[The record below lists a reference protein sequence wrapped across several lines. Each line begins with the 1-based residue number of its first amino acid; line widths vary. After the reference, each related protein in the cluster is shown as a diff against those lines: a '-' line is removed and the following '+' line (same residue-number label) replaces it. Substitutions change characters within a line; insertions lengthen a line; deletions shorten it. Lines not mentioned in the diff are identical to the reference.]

1 VDKQELLKRYYSRI
15 IALER
20 RRPLT
25 AETYKFEIRRFL
37 DWLEREGIPVEGV
50 EASPVSRYLDHRR
63 GVDRIDSRSA
73 AKAVSALRSFFRFL
87 EDEGFCSANCMTPIE
102 SPRRGRRLPG
112 VLKRGDIERLL
123 SLIDT
128 ETPLGIR
135 NRALYELIYS
145 AGLRISEAVSINTAD
160 LFLSGGLVRVTG
172 KGNRER
178 LALFGGEAGL
188 WLKRYLAEARPLLLK
203 SRRSAA
209 LFVGRSG
216 RRIGRKGVWKN
227 YAALAEQ
234 AGISTKVH
242 ALRHTFATDML
253 AGGADLRTVQE
264 LLGHA
269 NLSTTQIYT
278 HVDLSFLKES
288 HRQYLP
294 SLKEWREE

>member
-1 VDKQELLKRYYSRI
+1 VDKQKLLKDYYSRI

-37 DWLEREGIPVEGV
+37 GWLEMEGAPVEKA
-50 EASPVSRYLDHRR
+50 EASLVSRYLDHRR
-63 GVDRIDSRSA
+63 RVDGIDSRSA

-87 EDEGFCSANCMTPIE
+87 EDEGLCSGNCMSIIE

-112 VLKRGDIERLL
+112 VLKPGDVERLL
-123 SLIDT
+123 SLINT
-128 ETPLGIR
+128 EGPLGIR

-178 LALFGGEAGL
+178 FALFGDEAGR
-188 WLKRYLAEARPLLLK
+188 WIKRYLAEARPFFVK
-203 SRRSAA
+203 SHRSAA

-216 RRIGRKGVWKN
+216 RRISRKGVWKN

-269 NLSTTQIYT
+269 DLSTTQIYT
-278 HVDLSFLKES
+278 HVDFSFLREN

-294 SLKEWREE
+294 SLREWREE

>member
-25 AETYKFEIRRFL
+25 AETYRFEIRRFL
-37 DWLEREGIPVEGV
+37 GWLEKEGIPVENTG
-50 EASPVSRYLDHRR
+50 APQVSRYLDHRR
-63 GVDRIDSRSA
+63 GADRIDSRSA

-87 EDEGFCSANCMTPIE
+87 EDEGLCSGNFMSLIE
-102 SPRRGRRLPG
+102 APRRGRRFPG
-112 VLKRGDIERLL
+112 VLKPGDIEKLL

-128 ETPLGIR
+128 EKPLGIR

-145 AGLRISEAVSINTAD
+145 AGLRISEAVAVNTAG
-160 LFLSGGLVRVTG
+160 LFLSEGLVRVTG

-178 LALFGGEAGL
+178 FALFGDEAGR
-188 WLKRYLAEARPLLLK
+188 WLKRYLAEARPLFLK
-203 SRRSAA
+203 SRHSAA

-216 RRIGRKGVWKN
+216 RRISRKGVWKN

-242 ALRHTFATDML
+242 TLRHTFATDML

-269 NLSTTQIYT
+269 DLSTTQIYT
-278 HVDLSFLKES
+278 HVDLSFLRAS

-294 SLKEWREE
+294 SLREWREE